1 MVNATENELLRWIPL
16 LPLLAAAYHG
26 VVLSLVRRPTARWL
40 VIVLSCGSVFTSFL
54 LSCWALWDLIQL
66 PEGAR
71 LLLDL
76 LITWTR

>member
-1 MVNATENELLRWIPL
+1 MVNATENELLRWIVF

-26 VVLSLVRRPTARWL
+26 VVLSVVRRPTARWL
-40 VIVLSCGSVFTSFL
+40 VIVLSCGSVLTSFV

-71 LLLDL
+71 YLLDDVY
-76 LITWTR
+76 T